1 MFLKIN
7 NVLEESKLRENI
19 LSWYPFKSEATVL
32 EIGANTG
39 EITGVLCEK
48 CSKVYSIEENQ
59 EKQKKIE
66 NRHKE
71 KENLEIVSKIEE
83 IPENQRFDYIT
94 YIGYLEKVDNIT
106 EELKN
111 IRKYLKEDGKILLAI
126 DNRFGLKYFTRTNQK
141 GENVN
146 NLFEKKLYSLEELI
160 KKIKQAGFENN
171 KMYYP
176 MPDYK
181 LANVIFTD
189 KNPLTKDE
197 LSRNIVYYD
206 EDTIKFYDENELYRN
221 ILKENGENFPPI
233 ANSFFVEIFNN
244 QFEENN
250 IKLVTFSNMRK
261 NEYKL
266 ITIMKDEFV
275 YKYAA
280 NVESIEHLNN
290 VKEIVEILNKSNLNT
305 LDSYNDESI
314 ISKFTTEKTV
324 DKIVIELLKE
334 EKKQQAID
342 LMKAFKQEL
351 YNKLEKSEETQ
362 NIFDKYNILYDK
374 EKIQNIRFVKY
385 GLWDAIFQNCFYID
399 DQFYFYDQ
407 EWKEQNVPLDFI
419 LYRAIKYFPRL
430 VKHIELEESYKIMG
444 IDETMLEL
452 YEQLDN
458 KIQEKIR
465 NKKMWEIC
473 KQGENALQLRI
484 NELTANH
491 KVNLLSIEVG
501 KKEEEIQKLK
511 KELNYIYN
519 SKSWKITKPL
529 REIKKFKQKK

>member
-473 KQGENALQLRI
+473 KQGENTLQLRI